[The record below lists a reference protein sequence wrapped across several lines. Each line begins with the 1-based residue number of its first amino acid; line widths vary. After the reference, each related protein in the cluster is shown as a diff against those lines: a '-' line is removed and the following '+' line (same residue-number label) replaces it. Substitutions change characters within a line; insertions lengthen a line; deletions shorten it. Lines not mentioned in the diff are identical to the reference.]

1 MLCPRCLCAMF
12 VISLQLADGEYRFGQ
27 CPHGHVEG
35 WEHEGR
41 PVHIGDVLGTLA
53 AEAGGV
59 AVPRE
64 RCRAPARQR
73 RERKLRVVL
82 GCGPAARRLRSWV
95 RCGRCHA
102 EPVRAGAPTAA
113 LTRYR
118 AVAPTRLGPGTSGLG
133 VAEYTGRAALA

>member
-82 GCGPAARRLRSWV
+82 GCGPGPHGGCEVGSAAAAATRSLFV
-95 RCGRCHA
+95 
-102 EPVRAGAPTAA
+102 PVRRP
-113 LTRYR
+113 
-118 AVAPTRLGPGTSGLG
+118 PP
-133 VAEYTGRAALA
+133 